1 MQMDQPTFFTFTLA
15 NFHINTTRSLRKD
28 TDYVSFT
35 VIVNPQSGP
44 ATTHTLT
51 KAMGDVDNG
60 THTVNL
66 TFSNV
71 VLKPTDSVVL
81 SYLIVNTGAK
91 GSGTVDTIENALKTA
106 AVSLATKGL
115 SVGGAALGGAIG
127 SIVPG
132 LGTLIGLGV
141 GAIGGWAVGELKGF
155 LSANCDG
162 LVAAEKVNLAYQNM
176 VVKTAQ
182 GTFSQTTH
190 HPGLESA
197 QGCGYNS
204 SYNVTWTV
212 QSHP

>member
-1 MQMDQPTFFTFTLA
+1 MDQPTIFTFSLV

-35 VIVNPQSGP
+35 IVVNPQHGTGTP
-44 ATTHTLT
+44 QTLT

-91 GSGTVDTIENALKTA
+91 GSGTVTAIESALKTA
-106 AVSLATKGL
+106 ATSLATKGL
-115 SVGGAALGGAIG
+115 TAGGAALGGAIG

-132 LGTLIGLGV
+132 LGTLIGSAV
-141 GAIGGWAVGELKGF
+141 GAFGGWAVGELKGF
-155 LSANCDG
+155 LNANCDG
-162 LVAAEKVNLAYQNM
+162 LVAAEKVNLAYHDM
-176 VVKTAQ
+176 AVKTDN
-182 GTFSQTTH
+182 GTFSNTTH
-190 HPGLESA
+190 HPGTNSP

-204 SYNVTWTV
+204 SYNVTWTI